1 MVLKAAF
8 SVSPVVACV
17 LFVQLVMPSGQACAQ
32 ENDEQQAESKA
43 SSALESGALDV
54 PVYPRLKP
62 IEGLKD
68 IESLKDSFVVLEDG
82 AVVSLA
88 DWVLGSLTKSKVHAG
103 MSDYQNRL
111 FLGQVARAVAGLDEN
126 MVHHSFE
133 NAGPLRPFVPHT
145 PPAALQAA
153 QGLLSYFVPALVPGW
168 SPIVPEIALASHR
181 SQQESATFQFNK
193 QFEEAMA
200 QSSADLVY
208 FGTLSNMLKV
218 NPSGPAN

>member
-1 MVLKAAF
+1 MPFGL
-8 SVSPVVACV
+8 
-17 LFVQLVMPSGQACAQ
+17 VQAQ
-32 ENDEQQAESKA
+32 ENVDQPAGSTA
-43 SSALESGALDV
+43 PPALEGGALDV

-68 IESLKDSFVVLEDG
+68 IESLKDSFVILEDG

-88 DWVLGSLTKSKVHAG
+88 DWVLGSLTKSNVHAG

-133 NAGPLRPFVPHT
+133 NAGPPRPFVPHT
-145 PPAALQAA
+145 PPAAIQAA
-153 QGLLSYFVPALVPGW
+153 QGFLAMFIPALAPGW
-168 SPIVPEIALASHR
+168 STTVPEIALASHR
-181 SQQESATFQFNK
+181 SQQEGATFQFNK

-208 FGTLSNMLKV
+208 YGTLSNMLKV

>member
-1 MVLKAAF
+1 
-8 SVSPVVACV
+8 
-17 LFVQLVMPSGQACAQ
+17 MPSALVQAQ
-32 ENDEQQAESKA
+32 EAVDQPAGSTTPP
-43 SSALESGALDV
+43 ALEGGALDV
-54 PVYPRLKP
+54 PVYPKLKP

-68 IESLKDSFVVLEDG
+68 IESLKDSFVILEDG

-88 DWVLGSLTKSKVHAG
+88 DWVLGSLTKSNVHTG

-133 NAGPLRPFVPHT
+133 NAGPPRPFVPHA

-153 QGLLSYFVPALVPGW
+153 QGFLSMFIPALAPGW
-168 SPIVPEIALASHR
+168 STTVPEIALASHR
-181 SQQESATFQFNK
+181 SQQEGATFQFNK

-208 FGTLSNMLKV
+208 YGTLSNMLKV
-218 NPSGPAN
+218 KPAGRAN